1 MISIKPDPL
10 DIFKIKSAESERERV
25 SALEEAVE
33 KAVNKAQINYL
44 IVTLGVSVFL
54 IITLQSLTVMNV
66 IVIPVEVFLWIVSTM
81 TIMLI
86 LPWQLRRFKALP
98 Q

>member
-1 MISIKPDPL
+1 MHCKV

>member
-1 MISIKPDPL
+1 L

-54 IITLQSLTVMNV
+54 IITLHSLTVMNV

-98 Q
+98 E